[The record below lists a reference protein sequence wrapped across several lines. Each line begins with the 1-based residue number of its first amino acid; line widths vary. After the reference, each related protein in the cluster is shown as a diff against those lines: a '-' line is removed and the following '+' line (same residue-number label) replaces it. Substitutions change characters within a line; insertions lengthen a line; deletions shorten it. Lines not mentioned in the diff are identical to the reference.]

1 MKTREP
7 LRPEFGISKTL
18 EAFREPPCPP
28 PRGNEILERFF
39 GVLHSQT
46 KNSRDVNAAALT
58 VADEMDDLW
67 QKGDSRIP
75 RNRVQTMKK
84 KVMDIRD
91 LLRYLSNK
99 SKKGRP
105 AYAEKVRFIAHL
117 NFMRLKV
124 HNI

>member
-18 EAFREPPCPP
+18 EAFRQPPCPP
-28 PRGNEILERFF
+28 PRGKEVLERFF

-46 KNSRDVNAAALT
+46 KNSRDVNATALT
-58 VADEMDDLW
+58 VAAEMEDLW
-67 QKGDSRIP
+67 LKGDSRIP

-84 KVMDIRD
+84 KVLDFRED
-91 LLRYLSNK
+91 LRYLTNK

-105 AYAEKVRFIAHL
+105 AYAEMVSSFL
-117 NFMRLKV
+117 
-124 HNI
+124 